1 MKYKQ
6 YNAKI
11 EFDADDRMFHGQ
23 VLGINDVVHFQGAS
37 VQELEKG
44 FHASVEDYLAFC
56 KSRGEKPDKPYSGKL
71 VFRTSS
77 ENHRKLAI
85 AAELAGKSINQFL
98 EDAALHTAFGLDA
111 DA

>member
-1 MKYKQ
+1 MEYKG
-6 YNAKI
+6 YTAKV
-11 EFDADDRMFHGQ
+11 EFNADDRAFHGE

-37 VQELEKG
+37 VREIEKA
-44 FHASVEDYLAFC
+44 FRESVDDYLAFC

-77 ENHRKLAI
+77 EIHRKLAI

-98 EDAALHTAFGLDA
+98 EDAALQQTTKV
-111 DA
+111 